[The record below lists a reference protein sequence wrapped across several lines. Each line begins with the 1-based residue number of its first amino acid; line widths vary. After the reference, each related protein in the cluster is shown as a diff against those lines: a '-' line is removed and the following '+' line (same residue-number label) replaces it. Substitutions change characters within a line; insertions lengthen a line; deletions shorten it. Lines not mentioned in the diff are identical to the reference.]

1 MPPSQKEDSDRM
13 VAIKYGT
20 RSPQNIG
27 TSHLISPPFAIK
39 NKVRFP
45 MLDLLFAHCL
55 ASACFAVKFIFYLKI
70 LNLFFIYI

>member
-20 RSPQNIG
+20 RSRQNIG

-39 NKVRFP
+39 KLGSVSY
-45 MLDLLFAHCL
+45 A
-55 ASACFAVKFIFYLKI
+55 
-70 LNLFFIYI
+70 

>member
-20 RSPQNIG
+20 RSRQNIG

-39 NKVRFP
+39 KLGSVSYAWLIVCPFSSKC
-45 MLDLLFAHCL
+45 LFCG
-55 ASACFAVKFIFYLKI
+55 
-70 LNLFFIYI
+70 